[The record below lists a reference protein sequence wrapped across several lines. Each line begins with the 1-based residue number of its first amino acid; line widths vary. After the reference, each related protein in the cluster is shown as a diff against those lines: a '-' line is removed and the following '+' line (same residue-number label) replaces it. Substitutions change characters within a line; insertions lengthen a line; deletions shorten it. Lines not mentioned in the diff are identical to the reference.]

1 MKRISPI
8 DLRYVLVLPVVL
20 LLLIF
25 TIYPFIFQI
34 YLSFTGAS
42 IRNYMTAPL
51 IGLQNYS
58 TLLVN
63 PGHFWS
69 TMRVTVLFVAI
80 VVSAELLLGLAMAL
94 LVFPLTSGV
103 RTIVTLLVLPMLAT
117 PVFLGAIGRLV
128 FHSIV
133 GVVPYYFKAVGLP
146 APMMSDPAHALLA
159 VAILD
164 IWQWTP
170 FMFLISHAG
179 LQAIPTEVLDAA
191 QVDGASGLN
200 QLRYVILP
208 LLRLVLS
215 VAIIFRTMD
224 AFKTFDI
231 PYILSE
237 GGPGAPVGATTT
249 VSVLTYKLMLT
260 YDQFG
265 QAAALVV
272 LLLVVMNLTIN
283 RLSKYLLGR

>member
-1 MKRISPI
+1 MK
-8 DLRYVLVLPVVL
+8 
-20 LLLIF
+20 
-25 TIYPFIFQI
+25 
-34 YLSFTGAS
+34 
-42 IRNYMTAPL
+42 
-51 IGLQNYS
+51 
-58 TLLVN
+58 
-63 PGHFWS
+63 
-69 TMRVTVLFVAI
+69 VTVLFVTI
-80 VVSAELLLGLAMAL
+80 VVSMELVLGLGMAL
-94 LVFPLTSGV
+94 LIFPLNKGV
-103 RTIVTLLVLPMLAT
+103 RTIVTLLVMPMLAT

-133 GVVPYYFKAVGLP
+133 GIIPYYFRLVGLP
-146 APMMSDPAHALLA
+146 APMMNNPTHALLTIA
-159 VAILD
+159 VID

-170 FMFLISHAG
+170 FMFLILNAG
-179 LQAIPTEVLDAA
+179 LQAVPTEVLDAA
-191 QVDGASGLN
+191 QVDGATGLN

-208 LLRLVLS
+208 LLKLVLS
-215 VAIIFRTMD
+215 VAVIFRTMD

-265 QAAALVV
+265 QAAAVVV

-283 RLSKYLLGR
+283 RMTRYLLGR

>member
-1 MKRISPI
+1 
-8 DLRYVLVLPVVL
+8 
-20 LLLIF
+20 
-25 TIYPFIFQI
+25 
-34 YLSFTGAS
+34 
-42 IRNYMTAPL
+42 MTAPL
-51 IGLQNYS
+51 IGLENY
-58 TLLVN
+58 TRLLVD
-63 PGHFWS
+63 PGYFWS
-69 TMRVTVLFVAI
+69 TMKVTLLFVTI
-80 VVSAELLLGLAMAL
+80 VVSAELMLGLGVAL
-94 LVFPLTSGV
+94 LIFPLTKGV

-133 GVVPYYFKAVGLP
+133 GVIPYYFRSVGLP
-146 APMMSDPAHALLA
+146 VPMMSNPTQALLII
-159 VAILD
+159 AIID

-170 FMFLISHAG
+170 FMFLVSHAG
-179 LQAIPTEVLDAA
+179 LQAIPTEILDAA

-200 QLRYVILP
+200 QLRHVILP
-208 LLRLVLS
+208 LMKAVLS

-265 QAAALVV
+265 EAAALVV
-272 LLLVVMNLTIN
+272 LLLLVLNLMIN
-283 RLSKYLLGR
+283 RMTNYLSRR

>member
-1 MKRISPI
+1 LKRIPFI
-8 DLRYVLVLPVVL
+8 DLKYALVFPVVL

-25 TIYPFIFQI
+25 TTYPFIFQI

-51 IGLQNYS
+51 IGLENYRR
-58 TLLVN
+58 LLVD
-63 PGHFWS
+63 PGYFWS
-69 TMRVTVLFVAI
+69 TTKVTLLFVTI
-80 VVSAELLLGLAMAL
+80 VVSAELMLGLGVAL
-94 LVFPLTSGV
+94 LVFPLTKGV

-133 GVVPYYFKAVGLP
+133 GVIPYYFRSVGLP
-146 APMMSDPAHALLA
+146 VPMMSNPTHALLII
-159 VAILD
+159 AIID

-170 FMFLISHAG
+170 FMFLVSHAG
-179 LQAIPTEVLDAA
+179 LQAIPTEILDAA

-200 QLRYVILP
+200 QLRHVILP
-208 LLRLVLS
+208 LMKAVLS

-272 LLLVVMNLTIN
+272 LLLLVLNLTIN
-283 RLSKYLLGR
+283 RMTNYLSRR